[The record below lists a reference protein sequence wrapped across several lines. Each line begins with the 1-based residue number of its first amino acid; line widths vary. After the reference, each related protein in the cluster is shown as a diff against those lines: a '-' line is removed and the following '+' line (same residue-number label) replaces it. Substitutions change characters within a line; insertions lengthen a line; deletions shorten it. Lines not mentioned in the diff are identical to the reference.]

1 MRFIFSLFHV
11 AIIAGLAA
19 ASVLAQA
26 ADERLRPF
34 LLANSNYETFETAIE
49 QTSSRLTEGGFR
61 VIGDY
66 APYDKA
72 HIIIFTS
79 DALQTLAAKTE
90 LGGFGAVLRAAV
102 TEVDGDLQ
110 VSYVNPYYM
119 AKAYRLDGDITP
131 IAEQLEKELGP
142 VEPFGS
148 KKGVKTKSLPK
159 YRYMFT
165 TERFNEIYELG
176 EFADQSMALAKVT
189 SNLAENNRGL
199 AQVYQLTLPG
209 DQGVLIGVAMAP
221 LDEDDKYYN
230 DVFQMSVV
238 DIAPVRST
246 AYLPYE
252 ILISGGKVQALHMRF
267 RMAVHFPDL
276 SMMGKHSF
284 MTLMPSPT
292 AIEKALKTL
301 AE

>member
-1 MRFIFSLFHV
+1 MFTCLTESNIVDNHNHQKLRGSHAFDFSLFQV

-19 ASVLAQA
+19 ASVLAQ
-26 ADERLRPF
+26 
-34 LLANSNYETFETAIE
+34 
-49 QTSSRLTEGGFR
+49 
-61 VIGDY
+61 
-66 APYDKA
+66 
-72 HIIIFTS
+72 
-79 DALQTLAAKTE
+79 
-90 LGGFGAVLRAAV
+90 
-102 TEVDGDLQ
+102 
-110 VSYVNPYYM
+110 
-119 AKAYRLDGDITP
+119 
-131 IAEQLEKELGP
+131 
-142 VEPFGS
+142 
-148 KKGVKTKSLPK
+148 
-159 YRYMFT
+159 
-165 TERFNEIYELG
+165 
-176 EFADQSMALAKVT
+176 AKVT